1 MKYRFLL
8 VIASM
13 FLLTCSSSKTYQLMT
28 SGSVE
33 NENFF
38 EIIPFNYD
46 AQLPII
52 EAEINGQ
59 SGRFL
64 FDTGAPNVI
73 SREFAEKQ
81 KIKTLAYGTINDS
94 GGHSLSK
101 QSYVNLEKIALGNL
115 VFKNTGAVIQD
126 LGNSEVMKCLNLDGI
141 IGSNLMRKALW
152 KIDYKNKQI
161 SITDDLDN
169 FNITKDYIT
178 ISFKEKTQGTPLID
192 LNLDNVE
199 VSNLTFDTGSNG
211 DISLPTKALKVLQK
225 QKEVKSTYSV
235 GSTSYG
241 VGGKAKTDTLFYG
254 IIDHL
259 KIGNATINN
268 KILEF
273 STHDD
278 NIGNNYFE
286 NYDVILDWQNQKI
299 YMLQL
304 REYDYNSIENF
315 GFGIDWQSDG
325 LHVGSIYNNSDT
337 KNKLKVGDKI
347 LSINEIRFEHL
358 SNSDICDM
366 FKQSDWG
373 YKALEKIEVVIQRD
387 EKILEFYLTK
397 KKLL

>member
-1 MKYRFLL
+1 MKKSYLL
-8 VIASM
+8 ILI
-13 FLLTCSSSKTYQLMT
+13 LLTSCNSSKTYHLMT

-33 NENFF
+33 NDNFF
-38 EIIPFNYD
+38 EIISFSYE

-59 SGRFL
+59 LGRFL

-73 SREFAEKQ
+73 SQEFAEKQ
-81 KIKTLAYGTINDS
+81 KLKTLAYGTINDS
-94 GGHSLSK
+94 GGHSLSN
-101 QSYVNLEKIALGNL
+101 QSYVNLDKIVLGNV

-141 IGSNLMRKALW
+141 IGSNLMRKAIW
-152 KIDYKNKQI
+152 KIDYQNKQI
-161 SITDDLDN
+161 TITDELDN
-169 FNITKDYIT
+169 LNITKEYNT

-192 LNLDNVE
+192 LNFDNVE

-211 DISLPTKALKVLQK
+211 NISLPTKALKVLQK
-225 QKEVKSTYSV
+225 QKEVKSTYAI

-241 VGGKAKTDTLFYG
+241 VGGKAKTDTLYYG

-259 KIGNATINN
+259 KIGNATLDD

-304 REYDYNSIENF
+304 IEYKYNTIENF
-315 GFGIDWQSDG
+315 GFGIDWRADG
-325 LHVGSIYNNSDT
+325 LYVGSIYNDSNNT
-337 KNKLKVGDKI
+337 NKLKIGDQI
-347 LSINEIRFEHL
+347 LRINESRFEHL
-358 SNSDICDM
+358 STNNICEM
-366 FKQSDWG
+366 FKKSGWG
-373 YKALEKIEVVIQRD
+373 YKELDETEIVIKRDSEV
-387 EKILEFYLTK
+387 LEFYLYK
-397 KKLL
+397 KVLL